1 MIYIFI
7 FLSSFILTYGIKKY
21 AIHKDILDHP
31 NERSSHDMPIPRAGG
46 LAIIISFFV
55 GLFYL
60 YFNDAIDQKLF
71 FAFLCAL
78 PLILISFLDDL
89 YTLSAK
95 LRFFVQV
102 LTVISTLYFIG
113 SQSIF
118 LNILF
123 SLGLLW
129 LINLYN
135 FLDGIDGYAV
145 SEMVFVSFASYLIF
159 QNELLLILGVSAL
172 GFLPFN
178 WQKASIFMGDVGST
192 FLGFALGV
200 MVIYHTKIANDIVI
214 WLALLAIFWMDATWT
229 LYRRFKSGQKL
240 TKAHK
245 MHFFQRATQFGL
257 THQSITLYALLI
269 NIVAF
274 ILIYW
279 FKESQFIYVVFV
291 VYLIILSYF
300 AKIIDKRVPFK

>member
-1 MIYIFI
+1 MIYVFI
-7 FLSSFILTYGIKKY
+7 FVTSFVLTYGIKKY

-46 LAIIISFFV
+46 LAIIVSFFM

-60 YFNDAIDQKLF
+60 YYQDVIEQKLL
-71 FAFLCAL
+71 FAFLCSA
-78 PLILISFLDDL
+78 PLIIISFLDDL

-102 LTVISTLYFIG
+102 LTVISALYFIG
-113 SQSIF
+113 SESIL

-123 SLGLLW
+123 AFGMLW

-145 SEMVFVSFASYLIF
+145 SEVVFVSFASYLIF

-192 FLGFALGV
+192 FLGFSLGV
-200 MVIYHTKIANDIVI
+200 LVVYHTKLPSDIVI
-214 WLALLAIFWMDATWT
+214 WLSLLAIFWVDATWT
-229 LYRRFKSGQKL
+229 LYRRFKSGHKL

-245 MHFFQRATQFGL
+245 MHFFQRAIELGL
-257 THQSITLYALLI
+257 SHQKITIFAMFI
-269 NIVAF
+269 NIVSF
-274 ILIYW
+274 FMLYLFKDTQIVYILLVI
-279 FKESQFIYVVFV
+279 
-291 VYLIILSYF
+291 YLIMLYF
-300 AKIIDKRVPFK
+300 IAKTIDKRAPFR

>member
-7 FLSSFILTYGIKKY
+7 FLASFILTYGIKRY
-21 AIHKDILDHP
+21 AIYKDILDHP
-31 NERSSHDMPIPRAGG
+31 NERSSHDMPTPKAGG
-46 LAIIISFFV
+46 LAIIISFFA

-60 YFNDAIDQKLF
+60 YFSNEIEEKFL
-71 FAFLCAL
+71 FAFLCSI
-78 PLILISFLDDL
+78 PLIVISFLDDL
-89 YTLSAK
+89 HTLSAK
-95 LRFFVQV
+95 LRFSVQV
-102 LTVISTLYFIG
+102 LTVSTALYFIG
-113 SQSIF
+113 SESLF

-123 SLGLLW
+123 ALGMLW

-145 SEMVFVSFASYLIF
+145 SEVVFISFASYLIF
-159 QNELLLILGVSAL
+159 QNELLLLLGISAL

-192 FLGFALGV
+192 FLGFSLGV
-200 MVIYHTKIANDIVI
+200 MVVYYAKTVSDIVI
-214 WLALLAIFWMDATWT
+214 WVALLAIFWVDATWT

-257 THQSITLYALLI
+257 THQSITLYAMFI
-269 NIVAF
+269 NIVSF
-274 ILIYW
+274 MLIYW
-279 FKESQFIYVVFV
+279 FKESQFIYIVLLF
-291 VYLIILSYF
+291 YLIILSYI
-300 AKIIDKRVPFK
+300 AKIIDKRAPFK

>member
-7 FLSSFILTYGIKKY
+7 FLTSLLLTLMIKKY
-21 AIHKDILDHP
+21 AIHRNILDHP
-31 NERSSHDMPIPRAGG
+31 NERSSHDIATPRAGG
-46 LAIIISFFV
+46 LAIIASFFI

-60 YFNDAIDQKLF
+60 YMKDSITDDLF
-71 FAFLCAL
+71 FAFLCSL
-78 PLILISFLDDL
+78 PLIIISFLDDL
-89 YTLSAK
+89 YTLSAQI
-95 LRFFVQV
+95 RFLVQV

-123 SLGLLW
+123 ALGMLW

-145 SEMVFVSFASYLIF
+145 SEVVFVSFASYSIF

-192 FLGFALGV
+192 FLGFSLGV
-200 MVIYHTKIANDIVI
+200 MVVYHTQTFNDITI
-214 WLALLAIFWMDATWT
+214 WLFLLAVFWVDATWT
-229 LYRRFKSGQKL
+229 LFRRFQSGQKL

-245 MHFFQRATQFGL
+245 MHFFQRAIQL
-257 THQSITLYALLI
+257 ELSHKMVTLYAIFI
-269 NIVAF
+269 NLVAF
-274 ILIYW
+274 GVLYM
-279 FKESQFIYVVFV
+279 SQKSSF
-291 VYLIILSYF
+291 VYLSLVLYLIVLYYI
-300 AKIIDKRVPFK
+300 AKIIDKRVPFR